1 MLLLGSN
8 GFVGSKLK
16 KVLNKKFKIYSP
28 STKDLNL
35 RKKANL
41 EKYFSKYKL
50 DIVVNCAWKINSK
63 SDNSL
68 VRNNNKK
75 NNILISKNLYEVVS
89 KSSIDYF
96 INLSSINI
104 YNESKNKVFEKKIY
118 EKNYL
123 SNNPES
129 SAKKILIKK
138 FKNKNKFKG
147 VNLILSNLYGYKK
160 NHQNNLF
167 IDKILKN
174 IFLKKNYTIYY
185 SFKNHKK
192 INFLYIDDAINGIC
206 FFIKKLIEN
215 KLKHLNINICS
226 EKNYKLNYVFKK
238 IQNLSKRK
246 IKYKEKK
253 INDKSILPS
262 NYLAKKYGWT
272 CKTTLSDGLRK
283 TIKIYKNSQ

>member
-16 KVLNKKFKIYSP
+16 KALYKKFKLYSP
-28 STKDLNL
+28 SSKVLNL
-35 RKKANL
+35 RKKADL
-41 EKYFSKYKL
+41 EKYFSKNKL
-50 DIVVNCAWKINSK
+50 DVVVNCAWNINSK
-63 SDNSL
+63 SDNAL
-68 VRNNNKK
+68 IRNNNKK

-89 KSSIDYF
+89 KSSTNYF

-104 YNESKNKVFEKKIY
+104 YKESVSKVFETKIF
-118 EKNYL
+118 EKDYL
-123 SNNPES
+123 SSNPES

-138 FKNKNKFKG
+138 FQNNNRFKC
-147 VNLILSNLYGYKK
+147 VNLILTNLYGYKNNNK
-160 NHQNNLF
+160 NNLF
-167 IDKILKN
+167 IDKVLKN
-174 IFLKKNYTIYY
+174 IFLKKNYTIHY

-215 KLKHLNINICS
+215 KLRHKNINICS
-226 EKNYKLNYVFKK
+226 EKNYNLNYVFKQ
-238 IQNLSKRK
+238 IQILSKRK

-253 INDKSILPS
+253 INNRSILPS

-272 CKTTLSDGLRK
+272 SKIKLSDGLRK
-283 TIKIYKNSQ
+283 TIKIYKSHL